1 MLRRRKI
8 RIRKTTSL
16 RCGVR
21 RLIGRITNRR
31 KVMRRRR
38 SFSLSANK
46 SEFHQNR
53 LLGDNRFIDILSL
66 LFISSLEKRRQ
77 QEPLTAQSAHPH
89 PRPEHLIAALYPV
102 WNQQPHPQSPDR
114 F

>member
-16 RCGVR
+16 HCGVR

-38 SFSLSANK
+38 SFFLI
-46 SEFHQNR
+46 SEQ
-53 LLGDNRFIDILSL
+53 I
-66 LFISSLEKRRQ
+66 
-77 QEPLTAQSAHPH
+77 
-89 PRPEHLIAALYPV
+89 
-102 WNQQPHPQSPDR
+102 
-114 F
+114 

>member
-8 RIRKTTSL
+8 WIRKTTSL

-38 SFSLSANK
+38 SFFLI
-46 SEFHQNR
+46 SEQ
-53 LLGDNRFIDILSL
+53 I
-66 LFISSLEKRRQ
+66 
-77 QEPLTAQSAHPH
+77 
-89 PRPEHLIAALYPV
+89 
-102 WNQQPHPQSPDR
+102 
-114 F
+114 